1 MTMLSNIVAATINNG
16 RQYCTNN
23 HCEYMEM
30 AIEPSPYEAYATRTF
45 VIDDSLQ
52 DDNVLLDMP
61 DVRHPTAPHTAATPA
76 NAPPSICTLLGIGVF
91 DLTGTHTAHMLYL
104 AQKSAE
110 ESALHAS
117 QSLAA
122 SQSKQEEIGEKDAGE
137 DDLLVPDNMV

>member
-1 MTMLSNIVAATINNG
+1 
-16 RQYCTNN
+16 
-23 HCEYMEM
+23 MEM

-122 SQSKQEEIGEKDAGE
+122 SQSKQEESGEKDAGE